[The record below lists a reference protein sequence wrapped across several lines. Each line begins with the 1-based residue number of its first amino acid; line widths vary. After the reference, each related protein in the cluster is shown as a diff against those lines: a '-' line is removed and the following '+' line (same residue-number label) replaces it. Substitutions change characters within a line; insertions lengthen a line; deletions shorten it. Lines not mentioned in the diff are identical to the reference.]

1 MCMVTVRHPAA
12 PRRALLAAVALATGA
27 VVSAPALLPGTPEPQ
42 ASAATSA
49 AQPTAVTSTIPLAF
63 GAYSQGMDRDPR
75 VLDRTASAVGRPMAI
90 ASVFRG
96 RGDDPY
102 WPYPSD
108 RAMGAT
114 RTLLVAW
121 SLEDYGSFAYWS
133 SGRGDAV
140 LRAKARTLRAYG
152 RPVVLRP
159 WAEMNADWVAH
170 QPTTGAAKS
179 RGGTPAQF
187 KAAWRRAVTIFRQ
200 ERATNV
206 RWAFNPTT
214 DTYAGT
220 TDVRTIYPGNDV
232 VDILGLDG
240 YNWGTTRTRNLG
252 WRSFDDV
259 YAVQYQRLV
268 ALAPRKPVW
277 ICEISSADPASAGV
291 SSVAVSAPR
300 GQSKA
305 AWWLDAFARM
315 RTGYRNV
322 QAVVIF
328 DVDKERN
335 WRVTSSS
342 GATAGL
348 RSAVAT
354 PILKPR
360 QP

>member
-1 MCMVTVRHPAA
+1 M
-12 PRRALLAAVALATGA
+12 ALATGA
-27 VVSAPALLPGTPEPQ
+27 VVTSPASLPAAAGDPV
-42 ASAATSA
+42 SGVGAATRPA
-49 AQPTAVTSTIPLAF
+49 AVVTAPLAL

-75 VLDRTASAVGRPMAI
+75 VLDRTAAAVGRPMAI

-121 SLEDYGSFAYWS
+121 SLEDYGSYAYWA

-140 LRAKARTLRAYG
+140 LRAKARDLRAYG

-170 QPTTGAAKS
+170 QPTTGPAKS
-179 RGGTPAQF
+179 RGGTPAEF

-220 TDVRTIYPGNDV
+220 TDVRAIYPGDDV

-240 YNWGTTRTRNLG
+240 YNWGTTRTANLG
-252 WRSFDDV
+252 WRSFHDV
-259 YAVQYQRLV
+259 YATQYTRLV
-268 ALAPRKPVW
+268 TLAPRKPVW
-277 ICEISSADPASAGV
+277 ICEISSADPAAAGV
-291 SSVAVSAPR
+291 SRTTVTAPR

-305 AWWLDAFARM
+305 TWWQDAFTRL
-315 RTGYRNV
+315 RYGYRNV
-322 QAVVIF
+322 QAVVLF

-335 WRVTSSS
+335 WRVGSSPA
-342 GATAGL
+342 ATTGL
-348 RSAVAT
+348 RTAVAT
-354 PILKPR
+354 PILKLRSP
-360 QP
+360 

>member
-1 MCMVTVRHPAA
+1 MVTARRPAL
-12 PRRALLAAVALATGA
+12 RRRSLLAVAALATA
-27 VVSAPALLPGTPEPQ
+27 SLVTAPAALPGAGDPT
-42 ASAATSA
+42 AAA
-49 AQPTAVTSTIPLAF
+49 AQPTALTSTIPLDL

-121 SLEDYGSFAYWS
+121 SLEDYGNYAYWS

-170 QPTTGAAKS
+170 QPTAGAAKS
-179 RGGTPAQF
+179 RGGSPAQF

-252 WRSFDDV
+252 WRSFDNV
-259 YAVQYQRLV
+259 YATQYQRLV

-291 SSVAVSAPR
+291 SRVPVSAPSGR
-300 GQSKA
+300 SKA
-305 AWWLDAFARM
+305 TWWRDAFARM

-335 WRVTSSS
+335 WRVASSS
-342 GATAGL
+342 GSASGL